1 MAFLINGVAPTST
14 DPVVEIIGP
23 DTYGVQGNGV
33 VVYGP
38 FRSFR
43 FLWAIMTD
51 ADFASLA
58 LKQESLGGAEATV
71 TASLYSSTAWQAY
84 TANLLPPTGQRDYQ
98 GYVRNVSM
106 DAIRARAAT

>member
-1 MAFLINGVAPTST
+1 MAFLINGVSVTDT

-33 VVYGP
+33 IVYGP

-43 FLWAIMTD
+43 FSWAFMTD
-51 ADFASLA
+51 AAFSALA
-58 LKQESLGGAEATV
+58 LKVESLGGAEATV
-71 TASLYSSTAWQAY
+71 TASLISSVAWQAY

-98 GYVRNVSM
+98 GTIRNVTL
-106 DAIRARAAT
+106 DVIRARAAT